1 MVERRRVGSA
11 RIRWGGF
18 AAAAAFLLAMT
29 ASAEAQGFFDIF
41 RPGPSPY
48 DIERR
53 LEDAGYVLQRP
64 LVLRGDVY
72 LADVEAGRGRFQRL
86 VIEADSG
93 RILERFRAAR
103 DVDPDFGVADPWG
116 ASPYAR
122 GRFADRDD
130 RDLSMAMPPGRDA
143 PPSLYLSPEPSD
155 ASKVKA
161 KPKPADAK
169 RGVAAPE
176 AKAVNPPPA
185 VAPAPTSAAPTPSPA
200 AAAPAP
206 APAAAGPTPS
216 QLAKTDAAAAG
227 PAAAGPAAPK
237 PAPAAET
244 PAKKKAVND
253 LPVTPLD

>member
-1 MVERRRVGSA
+1 MVESPRAGSA
-11 RIRWGGF
+11 RKRWGGF
-18 AAAAAFLLAMT
+18 AAAATLLLAMT
-29 ASAEAQGFFDIF
+29 ASADAQGFFDVF
-41 RPGPSPY
+41 RRGPSPY

-86 VIEADSG
+86 VIDADSG
-93 RILERFRAAR
+93 RILERFRAAP
-103 DVDPDFGVADPWG
+103 DFDPDFGAADPWG
-116 ASPYAR
+116 APPYAR

-130 RDLSMAMPPGRDA
+130 ADSPTAIPPGRGA

-155 ASKVKA
+155 AGRVKA
-161 KPKPADAK
+161 KPKPVDAK
-169 RGVAAPE
+169 RDATTPE
-176 AKAVNPPPA
+176 AKAVNPPAA
-185 VAPAPTSAAPTPSPA
+185 VAPAPTSAAPTSAAPAPTPA

-206 APAAAGPTPS
+206 GPAAASPPPS
-216 QLAKTDAAAAG
+216 QLAKTDA
-227 PAAAGPAAPK
+227 PAAGPAAPK
-237 PAPAAET
+237 PASAET